1 MMNISIR
8 FLLLF
13 FLFSTSVVISQNYR
27 DKVIYETVYP
37 SFQKARM
44 DTEYYQKAKEAILGL
59 EAQYGY
65 ETDLKLTLLEYSYR
79 HKDITFFKEQLEIL
93 VEKYGYTISFMKG
106 GELYYDAIFTGE
118 LSSWFKPMYLKKHFI
133 WLEHNFDKQFDQR
146 KLYDM
151 ELKSQAV
158 HSFASKIMEI
168 KSLDSFQI
176 EAVNAKLNEFKFS
189 NSTTL
194 YGICRKFD
202 FFPSVKNFAVIH
214 SFYNMGL
221 YQNLE
226 IKENI
231 ERTWLLFEPYIKK
244 AYLKNDI
251 DYGEYRNYDAFCIKH
266 FGFQKYGLITKES
279 LPLFLRN
286 KDYDE
291 FSAIPI
297 ENAFFAEKMK
307 REFGWK

>member
-1 MMNISIR
+1 MNKSVC

-13 FLFSTSVVISQNYR
+13 LLFSSNVIFSQNYR
-27 DKVIYETVYP
+27 DKVIYEIIYP
-37 SFQKARM
+37 SFQKART
-44 DTEYYQKAKEAILGL
+44 DNEYYQKAKEAILGL
-59 EAQYGY
+59 ESQYGY
-65 ETDLKLTLLEYSYR
+65 EADLKLTLLEYSYR
-79 HKDITFFKEQLEIL
+79 HKDIPFFKEQLEVL

-118 LSSWFKPMYLKKHFI
+118 LSSWFKPMYLKKHFV

-158 HSFASKIMEI
+158 HSFTSKILEI
-168 KSLDSFQI
+168 ESLDAAQI
-176 EAVNAKLNEFKFS
+176 QAVNAKWNEFKFS
-189 NSTTL
+189 NSTSL

-202 FFPSVKNFAVIH
+202 FFPTVKNFGVIH

-221 YQNLE
+221 YQNFE
-226 IKENI
+226 VKENI

-244 AYLKNDI
+244 TYLKNEM
-251 DYGEYRNYDAFCIKH
+251 DYSEYRNYDAFSFKH
-266 FGFQKYGLITKES
+266 FGFQKYGLMNKDI

-286 KDYDE
+286 KDMESSGD
-291 FSAIPI
+291 IPI